1 MKTISLAILLSF
13 LGAGHFFASD
23 HIDGPITTKHA
34 VADITDLFVF
44 PTPNTPGS
52 LTLILNA
59 YPFAPSYTH
68 FPERVTY
75 TFFLRKAEIS
85 SAGGPP
91 TFRTGEEVR
100 LSCEFKT
107 PHDSAK
113 HTVTCKSSSGLQAT
127 SLVNQTS
134 STKGDFRVFAG
145 LRSDPFFFNGKWAVS
160 VSTRGVLI
168 PPQKSNSMTSL
179 NVLSI
184 VIDIETSKLFA
195 DSPSSLLAVG
205 ATTMTQ
211 DDANAPVRQ
220 LDRIGRPEITNVTMI
235 ANGAKD
241 LRDLYN
247 KEPPF
252 SPPSDASPYL
262 TRLRDNIAFYDRI
275 DGKMEWPEADKEAL
289 ANLLLNDFLVIDLAK
304 PSRSDDFFEIEKA
317 TLDGRDHVSC
327 GGRKPT
333 DDIMDVLLTYYIN
346 RGLGPTI
353 RDGIGKP
360 DKAISDRFP
369 YLAPPSTGLWAKT
382 KSAFA
387 RWYFGQ

>member
-1 MKTISLAILLSF
+1 MKKIAFVISLTF
-13 LGAGHFFASD
+13 LAHGHVPASD

-34 VADITDLFVF
+34 VTDLTDLFVL

-59 YPFAPSYTH
+59 YPFAPSYSH

-75 TFFLRKAEIS
+75 TFFIRKAQI
-85 SAGGPP
+85 ATVGGHPN
-91 TFRTGEEVR
+91 FQTGEEVR
-100 LSCEFKT
+100 VSCECKT
-107 PHDSAK
+107 PHDSTR
-113 HTVTCKSSSGLQAT
+113 HMITCQSSSGLQAA
-127 SLVNQTS
+127 SLVNETS
-134 STKGDFRVFAG
+134 SKGDFRVFFG
-145 LRSDPFFFNGKWAVS
+145 LRSDPFFFNAKWAVS
-160 VSTRGVLI
+160 VSTRAVLL

-184 VIDIETSKLFA
+184 VIDIDTSKLFA
-195 DSPSSLLAVG
+195 NSSHSLLAV
-205 ATTMTQ
+205 AANSTTQ
-211 DDANAPVRQ
+211 DDATAPVRQ
-220 LDRIGRPEITNVTMI
+220 LDRIGRPEITNVTMV

-252 SPPSDASPYL
+252 SSFRGDSPYR

-275 DGKMEWPEADKEAL
+275 DGKVEWPEGDKEAL
-289 ANLLLNDFLVIDLAK
+289 ADLLLDDFLVIDLAK
-304 PSRSDDFFEIEKA
+304 PSGPDDFFEIEKA
-317 TLDGRDHVSC
+317 LLEGKEHVSC

-333 DDIMDVLLTYYIN
+333 DDIMDTLLTYYIN
-346 RGLGPTI
+346 RGRGPVL
-353 RDGIGKP
+353 RDGVDKP
-360 DKAISDRFP
+360 AKAISNLFP
-369 YLAPPSTGLWAKT
+369 YLAAPSTGVWAKA